1 MSKGTTPRAIRI
13 SDELWQEAKAV
24 AERRSET
31 ISDVV
36 RVALEDYIASDEPH
50 PYAAFLKSKSQSR

>member
-1 MSKGTTPRAIRI
+1 MSRGTTPRAIRI

-36 RVALEDYIASDEPH
+36 RLALERYITE
-50 PYAAFLKSKSQSR
+50 AAEQ

>member
-13 SDELWQEAKAV
+13 SDELWQDAKVV

-36 RVALEDYIASDEPH
+36 RRALETYVKTTPE
-50 PYAAFLKSKSQSR
+50 K

>member
-13 SDELWQEAKAV
+13 SDDLWQEAKAV

-36 RVALEDYIASDEPH
+36 RLALEAYIRQPPPETES
-50 PYAAFLKSKSQSR
+50 

>member
-13 SDELWQEAKAV
+13 SDELWQQAKAV
-24 AERRSET
+24 AERRGDT

-36 RVALEDYIASDEPH
+36 RLALEWYIKRPD
-50 PYAAFLKSKSQSR
+50 

>member
-36 RVALEDYIASDEPH
+36 RVALELYITAPDADKRGEDV
-50 PYAAFLKSKSQSR
+50 FSK

>member
-13 SDELWQEAKAV
+13 SDELWQDAKAV

-36 RVALEDYIASDEPH
+36 RVALEAYVTQH
-50 PYAAFLKSKSQSR
+50 PEGPES

>member
-13 SDELWQEAKAV
+13 SDELWQAAKAV

-36 RVALEDYIASDEPH
+36 RVALERYVAQQPPERS
-50 PYAAFLKSKSQSR
+50 S